1 MKANDTL
8 SITANSLAIVAQL
21 LAIGIEVG
29 VIAGGVYV
37 YKKFVVD
44 EKKSTVSNTVDTENL
59 VSVQPE
65 PKKMTFKEKWQKVKK
80 IAKAVIE
87 E

>member
-1 MKANDTL
+1 MKSDAL
-8 SITANSLAIVAQL
+8 SVTANSLAIVAQL

-29 VIAGGVYV
+29 VIVGGVCI
-37 YKKFVVD
+37 YKKLTATEVVQIPQEPQNAS
-44 EKKSTVSNTVDTENL
+44 EKKSW
-59 VSVQPE
+59 
-65 PKKMTFKEKWQKVKK
+65 KEKWQKVKK